1 MLAILLLK
9 VINCQIGWGVQ
20 GETGKRCTQL
30 DYMLNMAKLKEPG
43 DFKVVAGEDVVRC
56 HQIESLVMRRVI
68 RVNARGK
75 DQMAKAVRE

>member
-1 MLAILLLK
+1 
-9 VINCQIGWGVQ
+9 
-20 GETGKRCTQL
+20 
-30 DYMLNMAKLKEPG
+30 MAKLKESG

-56 HQIESLVMRRVI
+56 HQIESVVMRRVI

>member
-1 MLAILLLK
+1 MYK
-9 VINCQIGWGVQ
+9 EKQ
-20 GETGKRCTQL
+20 GKGAHSWTICYKT
-30 DYMLNMAKLKEPG
+30 AKLKEPG
-43 DFKVVAGEDVVRC
+43 DFKVEAGEDVVRC